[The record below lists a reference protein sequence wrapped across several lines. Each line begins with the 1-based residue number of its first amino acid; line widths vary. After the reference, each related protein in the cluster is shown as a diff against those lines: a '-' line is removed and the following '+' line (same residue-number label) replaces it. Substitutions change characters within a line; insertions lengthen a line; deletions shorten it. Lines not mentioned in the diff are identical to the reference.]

1 MTTKSKTTDC
11 KYKEM
16 MESIEYA
23 TKEDSDELRKF
34 RREVACTQALEEDLE
49 LRDIIR
55 EDIWKIYNEVG
66 GQDGMYDNFPIS
78 RILRGKEF
86 DRIYVLSSCG
96 GVAIINRKGSRKNTN
111 SYQIVTLGED
121 DAWLF
126 LNSRR
131 LYEEYTGNKTGF
143 VYLLSEALSL
153 LNNNK

>member
-1 MTTKSKTTDC
+1 MTTKSKTIDC

-16 MESIEYA
+16 IKSIEYA
-23 TKEDSDELRKF
+23 TKEDSDELREF
-34 RREVACTQALEEDLE
+34 RQEVACTQALKEDLE

-55 EDIWKIYNEVG
+55 EDILKIYNEVG

-78 RILRGKEF
+78 RILRGKEL
-86 DRIYVLSSCG
+86 DRIYVLSGCG
-96 GVAIINRKGSRKNTN
+96 GVAIINRKGSIKYTN

-131 LYEEYTGNKTGF
+131 LYEEYIGNKTGF